1 MAIARWGVWWAASP
15 QKLLRQLWIAISAAA
30 LLALIQAALH
40 IGGPGAER
48 IAVAAAHQRLGRQVQ
63 HHLRL
68 AFASDRIQGLRVA
81 DVHQMVRL
89 QPLLHPQLLKQVGV
103 AVRRQAHAAHLRA
116 HLAQPQR
123 QPAALE
129 AGVAGEQHPLAR
141 PEPGGD
147 ACVGHQFHTFQGARP
162 AAQSS
167 SSFWRSRKV
176 SIGCQKPW

>member
-1 MAIARWGVWWAASP
+1 M
-15 QKLLRQLWIAISAAA
+15 
-30 LLALIQAALH
+30 LALIQAALH

-68 AFASDRIQGLRVA
+68 ACAADRRQGLRVA
-81 DVHQMVRL
+81 DVHQMVSL
-89 QPLLHPQLLKQVGV
+89 QPPLQPQLLEQVGV
-103 AVRRQAHAAHLRA
+103 AIRRQAHAAHLGA

-129 AGVAGEQHPLAR
+129 AGVAGEQHPRAC

-147 ACVGHQFHTFQGARP
+147 ACAGHQFHTFQGARP
-162 AAQSS
+162 APQSS